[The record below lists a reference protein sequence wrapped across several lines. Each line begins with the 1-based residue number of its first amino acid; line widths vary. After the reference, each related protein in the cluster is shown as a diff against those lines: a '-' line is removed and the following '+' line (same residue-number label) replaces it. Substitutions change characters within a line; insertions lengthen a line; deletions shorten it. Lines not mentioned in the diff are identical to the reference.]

1 MKKEQVPQDNSG
13 LAKKNIHELCY
24 AVDEN
29 GNYITV
35 QSSGWDVKAS
45 ALDESMQLIE
55 ERVEET
61 KKEISEGKLSPIAYF
76 MELHRMDLQILASY
90 VDIHRWFVKRH
101 FSPKRFQKLSDK
113 TLKKYADVFEISIE
127 ELKNFK
133 PN

>member
-24 AVDEN
+24 AVDES
-29 GNYITV
+29 GNYTTV
-35 QSSGWDVKAS
+35 QSSGWEVKAS

-61 KKEISEGKLSPIAYF
+61 KKEILAGNLSPIAYF
-76 MELHRMDLQILASY
+76 MELHRMDLAILSSY
-90 VDIHRWFVKRH
+90 VGIHRFFVKRH
-101 FSPKRFQKLSDK
+101 FNPKRFQKLSDK

>member
-29 GNYITV
+29 GNYTTV
-35 QSSGWDVKAS
+35 QSSGWNVKAT
-45 ALDESMQLIE
+45 ALDESLELIE
-55 ERVEET
+55 ERINQT
-61 KKEISEGKLSPIAYF
+61 KNEVLQGKLSPIAYF
-76 MELHRMDLQILASY
+76 MEVHRMDLAILSSY
-90 VDIHRWFVKRH
+90 AGIHRWFVKRH
-101 FSPKRFQKLSDK
+101 FNPRRFQKLSDK

-133 PN
+133 PD

>member
-1 MKKEQVPQDNSG
+1 MKKDQVPQDNGS
-13 LAKKNIHELCY
+13 LSKVAQELCY

-35 QSSGWDVKAS
+35 QSSGWDVKSA
-45 ALDESMQLIE
+45 ALDESMELIQ

-61 KKEISEGKLSPIAYF
+61 KKEIAAGKLSPLAYF
-76 MELHRMDLQILASY
+76 MEVHRMDISILSSY
-90 VDIHRWFVKRH
+90 AGIHRWFVKRH
-101 FSPKRFQKLSDK
+101 FNPKRFRKLSDK
-113 TLKKYADVFEISIE
+113 TLKKYADVFEISVD

>member
-1 MKKEQVPQDNSG
+1 MKKEQVPQDSSG

-29 GNYITV
+29 GNYTTV
-35 QSSGWDVKAS
+35 KSSGWDVKAS

-55 ERVEET
+55 ERVAET
-61 KKEISEGKLSPIAYF
+61 KKEILAGNVSPLAYF
-76 MELHRMDLQILASY
+76 MELHRMDLSILASY
-90 VDIHRWFVKRH
+90 VGIHKWFVKRH
-101 FSPKRFQKLSDK
+101 FNPKRFQKLSDK
-113 TLKKYADVFEISIE
+113 TLEKYADIFEISVD